1 MIKSLFL
8 KVSIISFF
16 IISNLFVGIAHAT
29 FYTSGQIITN
39 DYVKEL
45 DVSAHD
51 TETVD
56 GKLVAPSKFGLFNC
70 LKTGLTISA

>member
-45 DVSAHD
+45 NVSAHE
-51 TETVD
+51 TETRSINLIMMVP
-56 GKLVAPSKFGLFNC
+56 KCLLLVIG
-70 LKTGLTISA
+70 I